1 MKKILLPL
9 LVLGAATLN
18 AQSFERCSSY
28 GYMQDQIANEPL
40 LQNRVNQFEAQCAQA
55 ELDYP
60 NGYQTRSICLI
71 PVVVHVV
78 YQNATENISNTRIYE
93 QIQVLNDD
101 YRKNNTDAA
110 NIPAAWQG
118 IAADCEIMFCLAARD
133 PNGNWTDGIER
144 TATTV
149 GTFNTN
155 DNIKHF
161 STGGADAWD
170 ANVYLNLWVGD
181 LGSSLLG
188 YAQFPGF
195 DPSEDGVVIH
205 YRYFG
210 KTGAIA
216 PFNKGRTA
224 THEVGHWL
232 GLRHIWGDDGN
243 GCNGSDLV
251 SDTPNQADEN
261 YGSFAVGTVLTDNCT
276 STAPGVMWCNY
287 MDYTDDGSMY
297 FFTEGQ
303 KTRMWVALNGDRSSL
318 QSSNG
323 CTVVDVHDITL
334 SGVFSIYPSPT
345 DGIVTLDFGG
355 KAPSDYEITVYNTLG
370 EVVSSQ
376 HVEML
381 HERTM
386 QIDLRA
392 NGAGIYLIE
401 ARNATEKATK
411 RVVVE

>member
-1 MKKILLPL
+1 MKKLLLPL
-9 LVLGAATLN
+9 LVLSAATLN

-28 GYMQDQIANEPL
+28 GYMQQQIANDPL
-40 LQNRVNQFEAQCAQA
+40 LQNRVNQYEAECAQA
-55 ELDYP
+55 ELDNP
-60 NGYQTRSICLI
+60 NGYQSRAICLI

-93 QIQVLNDD
+93 QIDVLNED
-101 YRKNNTDAA
+101 YRKNNADAS

-144 TATTV
+144 VATSTS
-149 GTFNTN
+149 TFSTN
-155 DNIKHF
+155 DNVKDNA
-161 STGGADAWD
+161 TGGADAWD
-170 ANVYLNLWVGD
+170 SDVYMNLWVCD
-181 LGSSLLG
+181 LGSQLLG

-195 DPSEDGVVIH
+195 DPSTDGVVIH

-232 GLRHIWGDDGN
+232 GLRHIWGDDGSA
-243 GCNGSDLV
+243 CSGSDLV

-261 YGSFAVGTVLTDNCT
+261 YGTIAPGTVLTDNCT
-276 STAPGVMWCNY
+276 SSAPGIMWSNY

-303 KTRMWVALNGDRSSL
+303 NTRMWVTLNGNRFSL

-323 CTVVDVHDITL
+323 CTAVDVHDITL
-334 SGVFSIYPSPT
+334 TGVFSIYPSPT

-355 KAPSDYEITVYNTLG
+355 KAPSDYDITVYNTLG

-381 HERTM
+381 HERTL
-386 QIDLRA
+386 QIDLRS

-401 ARNATEKATK
+401 ARNATEKAVK